1 MNFIVVI
8 PARLNSTRLKKK
20 LLLEINNKPLFIHTA
35 QQASKSLATE
45 IFIATDSIEIKKIA
59 ESYDFKSVMTSE
71 NHSSGTDRINEFLNV
86 NEINDSQVLVNVQG
100 DEPLVDENLI
110 NNLAQTISL
119 GNSFASAYKSFKS
132 FDEYSNP
139 NNVKVLL
146 NHNNMAIT
154 FSRSLL
160 GNLNKENFCD
170 DLAYHHLGIYAY
182 SAKQVREFC
191 MLDQPKIEQTEKLEQ
206 LRAIYNNIQIAMVKH
221 TGKEMIGVDTADD
234 FDQIKKFL
242 K

>member
-1 MNFIVVI
+1 MKFIVVI
-8 PARLNSTRLKKK
+8 PARLNSTRLKNK
-20 LLLEINNKPLFIHTA
+20 LLLEINNKPLIIHTA
-35 QQASKSLATE
+35 QQASKSMATD
-45 IFIATDSIEIKKIA
+45 IFIATDSIEIKNVTK
-59 ESYDFKSVMTSE
+59 SYGFKSVMTSE
-71 NHSSGTDRINEFLNV
+71 NHVSGTDRINEFLNI
-86 NEINDSQVLVNVQG
+86 NEINDSQILLNVQG

-110 NNLAQTISL
+110 NNLAQTISM
-119 GNSFASAYKSFKS
+119 GNSFASAYKPFNS

-146 NHNNMAIT
+146 SHNNMAIT

-170 DLAYHHLGIYAY
+170 DLAYHHIGIYAY

-191 MLDQPKIEQTEKLEQ
+191 KLGQPKIEQTEKLEQ

-221 TGKEMIGVDTADD
+221 NGKEMIGVDTVDD
-234 FDQIKKFL
+234 FNQIKKIL